1 MEEQAIGTALR
12 LGEESQ
18 VVLVRYITAK
28 TVEHVWKQLVLL
40 SFSLTVSRPICI
52 SPKNRTAAG
61 GWGIRQRE
69 ERIVGNFRVAAGK

>member
-40 SFSLTVSRPICI
+40 LFSLTISRPMLYF
-52 SPKNRTAAG
+52 A
-61 GWGIRQRE
+61 E
-69 ERIVGNFRVAAGK
+69 EENYSWWVGDSAKGRAHRRKHCSRCW